1 MPVAGDAPSFTALRL
16 FDEAPTCLESVLGSS
31 WCSVCA
37 QIFEKRLRSEAELSM
52 QALVLARLSG
62 RESVRLSA
70 ACKRESLNKAT
81 LG

>member
-1 MPVAGDAPSFTALRL
+1 M
-16 FDEAPTCLESVLGSS
+16 S
-31 WCSVCA
+31 WVRFGEQLVFSVC
-37 QIFEKRLRSEAELSM
+37 IVFEKRLRSEAHLSKR
-52 QALVLARLSG
+52 ALVLARLSG